1 MVTFLQNVKQTH
13 IPFGGAMNKF
23 LPAAAA
29 ITFLFASNDY
39 SQTVKKPAPKTPQ
52 KVAAK
57 EVLLPAEYEI
67 NATVLKGSGIFIL
80 GINPTPTYPLTN
92 ESAFRTF
99 LQDHFGVKSGAA
111 INVKRQSPKIVIKF
125 MGDDD
130 ITTIAGAAHL
140 ARVSDKAVVELE
152 PMLERGLRLIIAKK
166 PSEQEKLEF
175 KPNPLTLVVAMNDKK
190 ELGLNG
196 EAMGTLSNISALVT
210 RLKEVYDQREKNGVF
225 RENSYD
231 VEKTI
236 FIRMPPTALAADLMT
251 IAKALESAGAD
262 RIGLQID
269 ELEDAPEFRLEELP
283 PIPAPKKKK
292 PNK

>member
-1 MVTFLQNVKQTH
+1 
-13 IPFGGAMNKF
+13 MNKL

-29 ITFLFASNDY
+29 IAFLFASNGY
-39 SQTVKKPAPKTPQ
+39 SQAVKKSVQKTPK
-52 KVAAK
+52 KVATK
-57 EVLLPAEYEI
+57 DVVLPAEYEI

-80 GINPTPTYPLTN
+80 GINPTPTYPLSN
-92 ESAFRTF
+92 ESAFLTF
-99 LQDHFGVKSGAA
+99 LQDHFGVTSAA
-111 INVKRQSPKIVIKF
+111 PIKVKRESPKIVIKF
-125 MGDDD
+125 MVDDD
-130 ITTIAGAAHL
+130 IATIADAAHL

-166 PSEQEKLEF
+166 PSEKEKF
-175 KPNPLTLVVAMNDKK
+175 DVKPNPLTLIVAMNDKS
-190 ELGLNG
+190 ELKLNG
-196 EAMGTLSNISALVT
+196 EAMGTLSNMAGLVE
-210 RLKEVYDQREKNGVF
+210 RLKEIYDEREKNGVF

-236 FIRMPPTALAADLMT
+236 FIKMPPAALAADLMT

-269 ELEDAPEFRLEELP
+269 ELEDAPEFSLEGP
-283 PIPAPKKKK
+283 PLIQAPKKKKK